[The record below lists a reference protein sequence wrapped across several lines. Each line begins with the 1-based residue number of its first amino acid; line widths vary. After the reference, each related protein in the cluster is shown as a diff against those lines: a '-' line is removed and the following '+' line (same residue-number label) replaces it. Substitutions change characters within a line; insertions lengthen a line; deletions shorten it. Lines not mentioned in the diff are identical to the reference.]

1 MRKQFNPFPE
11 TNSQYGAPMGRR
23 GDNPA
28 NLQDITR
35 LHARHQGGGDG
46 YDRGGA
52 YWGSPCN
59 VWGVWGWLDGEVVC
73 TYVRAHS
80 RQDAIHRVREGLTEG

>member
-1 MRKQFNPFPE
+1 MKQFNPFPKV
-11 TNSQYGAPMGRR
+11 NSSRGAPMGRY

-28 NLQDITR
+28 NLQGIKR

-52 YWGSPCN
+52 YWGSPCD
-59 VWGVWGWLDGEVVC
+59 VWAVWARMDGEIIVA
-73 TYVRAHS
+73 YARANS
-80 RQDAIHRVREGLTEG
+80 RDAAITKVREGEA